1 MASQQPI
8 LDEAQIREFLSVLAA
23 GLSREA
29 AAGYIDC
36 PLELIQHL
44 ARTTPE
50 FEHAMRRVE
59 IDFELSLVA
68 RIMQASEKSP
78 HLAKWLLERMRP
90 DQFGRRPP
98 AASRRGQAAKAAPP
112 GLAPDL
118 PTPDLPTPDLPVP
131 DLPVPDLPAQD
142 PLTQDPLT
150 PELFMPDAFLRD
162 LLALLPGSSTAPPA
176 PFAGRARDESPRDN
190 DALSVS
196 RRGHA
201 AQFAPDM
208 HATSPGPSAAP
219 CAPLAGLASD
229 EPMATPLGQ
238 AAPVGAPSPAAT
250 FTEPHPNR
258 WADAPRAPDSSAPR
272 SPDTSVPRDESPRAL
287 GRSHPFGRC
296 PCYPRASTPTRGG
309 PRGRPRAAR
318 PADRRHD
325 PRLPGPRLRTREVGH
340 RAFNARPPR
349 ANFHHSADAAR
360 ALGHLDNDPLF
371 AEYPHNTPCT
381 WTIHQIWTMAEHL
394 NNIPARVRARCA

>member
-1 MASQQPI
+1 MSSQQPI
-8 LDEAQIREFLSVLAA
+8 LDEAQIREFFSVLAA

-98 AASRRGQAAKAAPP
+98 AASRRGQAAKT
-112 GLAPDL
+112 APDL
-118 PTPDLPTPDLPVP
+118 PMPSSARSAAPSVSRRGHAAQSAPDPLTP
-131 DLPVPDLPAQD
+131 D

-162 LLALLPGSSTAPPA
+162 LLALLPGSSTAPSA
-176 PFAGRARDESPRDN
+176 TLAGRARDESPRDN

-272 SPDTSVPRDESPRAL
+272 SPDTSVPRAPSAA
-287 GRSHPFGRC
+287 H
-296 PCYPRASTPTRGG
+296 TR
-309 PRGRPRAAR
+309 
-318 PADRRHD
+318 
-325 PRLPGPRLRTREVGH
+325 
-340 RAFNARPPR
+340 
-349 ANFHHSADAAR
+349 SADARVTRGPRPPHAAGR
-360 ALGHLDNDPLF
+360 AAVHALLALLIGVTTLVCLGLAFGRGKLDIERSMLVRPAQTSTTAQTLPERLDTWTMTRCSRNTRTTPHALGQSTKSGQWR
-371 AEYPHNTPCT
+371 NT
-381 WTIHQIWTMAEHL
+381 
-394 NNIPARVRARCA
+394 